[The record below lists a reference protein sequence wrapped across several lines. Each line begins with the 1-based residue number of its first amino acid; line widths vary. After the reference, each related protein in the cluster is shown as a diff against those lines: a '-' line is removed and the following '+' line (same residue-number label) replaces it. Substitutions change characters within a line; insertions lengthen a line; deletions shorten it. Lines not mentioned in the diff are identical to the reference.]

1 LVLTVPSTTG
11 GGGTLTFTF
20 TSQTLNSLIATNTAA
35 NTSGFI
41 DETIVGT
48 LTGVGGTGL
57 DTGAPVT
64 DTQSCSQ
71 PVVAGVAGAVACSD
85 VVVVGTVTM
94 TTGTSVPEPAS
105 LALLGTALVGF
116 GLVRRRRKA
125 A

>member
-1 LVLTVPSTTG
+1 MVLTVPSTTG

-20 TSQTLNSLIATNTAA
+20 TAQTLNSLIPTNTTTG
-35 NTSGFI
+35 TSGFI
-41 DETIVGT
+41 NETITGT
-48 LTGVGGTGL
+48 LTGVGSTGL
-57 DTGAPVT
+57 DLAAPVT

-71 PVVAGVAGAVACSD
+71 PVVGGVAGAVACSD

-116 GLVRRRRKA
+116 GLVRRRRRSA
-125 A
+125 